1 MPVVGIRELS
11 RDVSGL
17 VERVENGELVLIK
30 KHGRYVA
37 AMVRIDPEGIEDF
50 LLGHLPEFI
59 ESYREAEED
68 IAAGRTYSLNE
79 IRAEFEAESQSRARS
94 HADRPRAKRRSPR
107 P

>member
-37 AMVRIDPEGIEDF
+37 AMVRIDPDGLEDF

-59 ESYREAEED
+59 ESMDQAEED
-68 IAAGRTYSLNE
+68 FAAGRTVPYEAWKAAQDSVK
-79 IRAEFEAESQSRARS
+79 RAGRRRARN
-94 HADRPRAKRRSPR
+94 RAG
-107 P
+107 

>member
-37 AMVRIDPEGIEDF
+37 AMVRIDPDGLEDF

-68 IAAGRTYSLNE
+68 IAAGRTRPLEEVIAE
-79 IRAEFEAESQSRARS
+79 INADEQRRARGR
-94 HADRPRAKRRSPR
+94 DGRRSASR
-107 P
+107 